1 MSIRLRLTLWYTGIL
16 TATLLI
22 FALGFYFFM
31 NYILFSGVKAELK
44 DEADYVLQRI
54 RALPT
59 PSPQGFSFNF
69 ELQGRNSIRSSKLL
83 VQVVNLQDG
92 RKFRASELIDAGIE
106 FPDVSPSKVKCVLA
120 QECVFDKVK
129 IDGYDFLVYN
139 APVYP
144 TAFFSS
150 QDKPVGMLQA
160 AFFVGQNERVLVLLR
175 LVLTLSMLL
184 VIVLAASVG
193 WFLARKALRPI
204 EQVIA
209 ATNQIEKGADLQRRI
224 EYQGPG
230 DEIGVLTET
239 INGMLARLQSAYME
253 LEEAYSAQRRFVSDA
268 SHELRTPLT
277 TIRGNVE
284 LLEKMWKQTMQQ
296 AEPSNLPAVELSLEA
311 MRDISGEAE
320 RMSRLVNDLLALARA
335 DAGFQMAKQELAVK
349 PLLED
354 VARKAQMLPRSVDWI
369 VGDLSPAEDIAIYG
383 NQDYLQQLLFIF
395 IENAFKYTEQGFVQ
409 MDVLRHGGQIGIRI
423 KDTGIGMEK
432 EEVPHIFE
440 RFYRADVS
448 RGQKSGTGLGLSI
461 AKWIIDEHQGSVEV
475 TTSKGEGTTFVIWFP
490 VAHGANIESDPAS
503 RHSIGEGNR
512 V

>member
-22 FALGFYFFM
+22 LALGLYFFM
-31 NYILFSGVKAELK
+31 NYILFSGIKTELK
-44 DEADYVLQRI
+44 DEANYVLQRV

-59 PSPQGFSFNF
+59 VSSQGFSFNF
-69 ELQGRNSIRSSKLL
+69 ELEGRNSIRSSKLL
-83 VQVVNLQDG
+83 VQIVNLQDG
-92 RKFRASELIDAGIE
+92 RKFRASDLIEAGIE
-106 FPDVSPSKVKCVLA
+106 FPDVTPSKVNCVLA

-144 TAFFSS
+144 TAFFGPKD
-150 QDKPVGMLQA
+150 QPIGMLQA
-160 AFFVGQNERVLVLLR
+160 AFFVGQSERVLVLLR

-184 VIVLAASVG
+184 VIVLAASIG

-230 DEIGVLTET
+230 DEIGVLIET
-239 INGMLARLQSAYME
+239 INGMLGRLQGAYAE

-268 SHELRTPLT
+268 SHELRTPVT

-284 LLEKMWKQTMQQ
+284 LLEKMWKQMMQ

-311 MRDISGEAE
+311 MRDISGEAQ

-335 DAGFQMAKQELAVK
+335 DAGFQIEKRELAVK
-349 PLLED
+349 PLLEE
-354 VARKAQMLPRSVDWI
+354 VARKAQMLPRSAEWI
-369 VGDLSPAEDIAIYG
+369 VGDLSPAEDISIYG
-383 NQDYLQQLLFIF
+383 NQDYLQQLIFIF
-395 IENAFKYTEQGFVQ
+395 IENAFKYTEHGFVR
-409 MDVLRHGGQIGIRI
+409 MDALRHGGQVGIRI
-423 KDTGIGMEK
+423 ADTGIGMEK

-448 RGQKSGTGLGLSI
+448 RGQKTGTGLGLSI
-461 AKWIIDEHQGSVEV
+461 AKWIIDEHQGSIEV
-475 TTSKGEGTTFVIWFP
+475 TTSKGEGTTFVVWFP
-490 VAHGANIESDPAS
+490 VAHGSGLEGGRESS
-503 RHSIGEGNR
+503 HSIGEGNE